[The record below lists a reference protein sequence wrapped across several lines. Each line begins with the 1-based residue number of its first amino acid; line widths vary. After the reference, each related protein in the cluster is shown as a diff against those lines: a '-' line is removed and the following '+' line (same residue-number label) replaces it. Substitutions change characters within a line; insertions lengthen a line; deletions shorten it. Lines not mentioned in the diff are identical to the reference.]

1 MTMIDEPAKAVR
13 LHRLK
18 PPPNSEVYLIKGA
31 DKFPTHLIV
40 SGVSLGYSQEG
51 ELFRANCGHKFQ
63 QFRICP
69 YCGRTIDGR
78 NTRHTKPW
86 GAKCAGQ
93 RIVTVDLAHR
103 FETDTLQIRF
113 NVVQPL
119 PPAVDRTDFWI
130 SFQTAFTMAASD
142 VLMIPPRDIDGT
154 FRSQSDQGSRGE
166 LVIYDRV
173 PGGAGYVER
182 IQEELPQ
189 VLAETLR
196 RTRDCKNRKC
206 DPQGSCYACLRSYG
220 NQFQWESL
228 HRNLVSD
235 WLSQVL
241 SN

>member
-154 FRSQSDQGSRGE
+154 FRSQCDQGSRGE

-173 PGGAGYVER
+173 PGGAGCVER